1 MTENLPTDLDANIDN
16 MWRASQNQIPVV
28 TIRCPDTG
36 LGLQQDIG
44 DLTRVP
50 AKQRA
55 VLERVARALVAPGG
69 RVEYKLR

>member
-1 MTENLPTDLDANIDN
+1 MTEKLPADLEANVDN

-36 LGLQQDIG
+36 LGLQQDTE
-44 DLTRVP
+44 DLNRIP
-50 AKQRA
+50 AHQRA

-69 RVEYKLR
+69 RVVYKLR